1 MAERSIAVI
10 PFGAR
15 SSDPRVGAWGRQL
28 ARRLVDR
35 FVGHPD
41 LELRPVFLVA
51 LPETGGDAAYL
62 VLGATPDTSLAAR
75 YGATLGTTHA
85 LAGILSVDDH
95 ERRLEVTLVD
105 VAAQRAV
112 RSFGSPYPDGT
123 LHLAEPALAGWLA
136 RALATTEPPGGM
148 PAANEAAYSAL
159 LEGLD
164 EELNATLLR
173 ATDPDRA
180 DAALDRAVARH
191 LAAIAADHGCTPAE
205 ERLLVLAAES
215 LERGDEAR
223 LIGPL
228 ETLSEA
234 RSRSWRAHYLLGELR
249 RQHGDAAGAVVALE
263 HADALHPLGDA
274 DALRL
279 ALLYRDQAAPRV
291 AAARLRRIPA
301 GSPVSA
307 EAQAALR
314 MIEAGTSWELTLE
327 QAMSLHQAGDLAP
340 ARDRYR
346 EAVAAG
352 APPVARLNLARALVA
367 GGDHAAG
374 TAELLA
380 LLDVERGG
388 EIAAQAR
395 RLLLG
400 LRAPALERRLEAA
413 GRVAVGGADEELAAA
428 GAELAAIS
436 AAEPDVWEA
445 QFGAGLIARRTGDAV
460 AAERAFRR
468 VLALWPDQPDALH
481 ELGVALLMADR
492 TNEAVRALETAA
504 RLRPADAGYLADAGF
519 GQLRAGN
526 LGAARERLAAAR
538 ALEPA
543 DPVTAAYW
551 AELERIE
558 RAVGTAAP

>member
-1 MAERSIAVI
+1 M
-10 PFGAR
+10 
-15 SSDPRVGAWGRQL
+15 
-28 ARRLVDR
+28 
-35 FVGHPD
+35 
-41 LELRPVFLVA
+41 
-51 LPETGGDAAYL
+51 
-62 VLGATPDTSLAAR
+62 
-75 YGATLGTTHA
+75 LGTFDRPLPPGE
-85 LAGILSVDDH
+85 LA
-95 ERRLEVTLVD
+95 E
-105 VAAQRAV
+105 
-112 RSFGSPYPDGT
+112 
-123 LHLAEPALAGWLA
+123 AEPALAAWLA
-136 RALATTEPPGGM
+136 ARLGVEPSVDVTAPV
-148 PAANEAAYSAL
+148 ANEAAYSAL

-173 ATDPDRA
+173 SNDPERA
-180 DAALDRAVARH
+180 GAALDRALSRH
-191 LAAIAADHGCTPAE
+191 LAAVAADHGCTPAE

-228 ETLSEA
+228 ETLTETLP
-234 RSRSWRAHYLLGELR
+234 RSWRAHYLLGELR

-263 HADALHPLGDA
+263 HADALQPLGDA

-291 AAARLRRIPA
+291 AAARLRRIPT
-301 GSPVSA
+301 GSPVYP

-314 MIEAGTSWELTLE
+314 MIEAGTSWELALA
-327 QAMSLHQAGDLAP
+327 QAMSLHQAGELAP
-340 ARDRYR
+340 ARERYR
-346 EAVAAG
+346 EALAAG
-352 APPVARLNLARALVA
+352 APPIARLNLARALVA
-367 GGDHAAG
+367 AGDRAAG

-413 GRVAVGGADEELAAA
+413 GRIAVGGADEELAAA

-436 AAEPDVWEA
+436 AAEPDLWEA
-445 QFGAGLIARRTGDAV
+445 QFGTGLVARRTGDAA

-504 RLRPADAGYLADAGF
+504 RLRPEDAGYLADAGF

-551 AELERIE
+551 GELERIE
-558 RAVGTAAP
+558 RAVGKAAP